1 MTELQKVHAIA
12 KILDSKKGRNIIALD
27 LGGATIIADYFV
39 ICTAGSP
46 AQMHA
51 LYEAA
56 CEEMAKLDSPPVK
69 CEGMKNPDW
78 ALVDFG
84 GVMLHIFSTQ
94 MRDFY
99 GLDNLWAEAT
109 KIEIETIDEV

>member
-1 MTELQKVHAIA
+1 MTELQKVHALA

>member
-1 MTELQKVHAIA
+1 MTDIQKVH
-12 KILDSKKGRNIIALD
+12 KLVEILDSKKGRNIIALD
-27 LGGATIIADYFV
+27 LKGATIIADYFV

-51 LYEAA
+51 LYEYA
-56 CEEMAKLDSPPVK
+56 CDEMAKADCLPTRT
-69 CEGMKNPDW
+69 EGMKNPDW
-78 ALVDFG
+78 ALIDFD

-99 GLDNLWAEAT
+99 GLDNLWADAV

>member
-1 MTELQKVHAIA
+1 MTELEKVHKLAE
-12 KILDSKKGRNIIALD
+12 ILDSKKGRNIMALD
-27 LGGATIIADYFV
+27 LNGATIIADYFV
-39 ICTAGSP
+39 ICSAGSP

-56 CEEMAKLDSPPVK
+56 CEEMAKLDSPPVRS
-69 CEGMKNPDW
+69 EGMKNPDW

-84 GVMLHIFSTQ
+84 GVMLHIFSMQ

-99 GLDNLWAEAT
+99 GLDNLWAEAR
-109 KIEIETIDEV
+109 KIEINTIDEV

>member
-1 MTELQKVHAIA
+1 MTEIEKVHKLAE
-12 KILDSKKGRNIIALD
+12 ILDGKKGRNIIALD
-27 LGGATIIADYFV
+27 LKGATIIADYFV

-56 CEEMAKLDSPPVK
+56 CEEMTKLDCPPTRS
-69 CEGMKNPDW
+69 EGMKNPDW
-78 ALVDFG
+78 ALVDFD

-99 GLDNLWAEAT
+99 GLDNLWAEAR
-109 KIEIETIDEV
+109 KIEINTIDEV

>member
-1 MTELQKVHAIA
+1 MTDLEKVHALV
-12 KILDSKKGRNIIALD
+12 KILDNKKGRNIIALD

-39 ICTAGSP
+39 ICSAGSP

-78 ALVDFG
+78 ALVDFA

-99 GLDNLWAEAT
+99 ALDNLWAEAT

>member
-1 MTELQKVHAIA
+1 MTDIEKVHKLA

-27 LGGATIIADYFV
+27 LKGATIIADYFV
-39 ICTAGSP
+39 ICSAGSP

-56 CEEMAKLDSPPVK
+56 CEEMAKADCPPVRS
-69 CEGMKNPDW
+69 EGMKNPDW
-78 ALVDFG
+78 ALIDFG
-84 GVMLHIFSTQ
+84 GVMLHIFSAQ

-99 GLDNLWAEAT
+99 ALDNLWADAV
-109 KIEIETIDEV
+109 KVEIETIDEV

>member
-1 MTELQKVHAIA
+1 MTELQKVHALA

-99 GLDNLWAEAT
+99 GLDNLWAEAI

>member
-1 MTELQKVHAIA
+1 MTELEKVHALA

-27 LGGATIIADYFV
+27 LNGATIIADYFV
-39 ICTAGSP
+39 ICSAGSP

-51 LYEAA
+51 LYEAS

-109 KIEIETIDEV
+109 KIEIETTDEV

>member
-1 MTELQKVHAIA
+1 MTDLEKVHKLAE
-12 KILDSKKGRNIIALD
+12 ILDSKKGRNIIALD
-27 LGGATIIADYFV
+27 LNGATIISDYFV

-56 CEEMAKLDSPPVK
+56 CEEMAKIDSPPLRS
-69 CEGMKNPDW
+69 EGMKNPDW

-99 GLDNLWAEAT
+99 GLDNLWAEAR
-109 KIEIETIDEV
+109 KIEINTIDEV

>member
-1 MTELQKVHAIA
+1 MTDIEKVHKLV
-12 KILDSKKGRNIIALD
+12 KILDGKKGRNIIALD
-27 LGGATIIADYFV
+27 LKGATIIADYFV

-51 LYEAA
+51 LYESA
-56 CEEMAKLDSPPVK
+56 CEEMAKADCPPEK
-69 CEGMKNPDW
+69 SEGMKNPDW

-84 GVMLHIFSTQ
+84 GVILHIFSTQ

-99 GLDNLWAEAT
+99 SLDNLWAEAE

>member
-1 MTELQKVHAIA
+1 MTDFEKVHKLV
-12 KILDSKKGRNIIALD
+12 KILDGKKGRNIIALD
-27 LGGATIIADYFV
+27 LKGATIIADYFV

-51 LYEAA
+51 LYDAA
-56 CEEMAKLDSPPVK
+56 CEEMAKEECPPAR

-78 ALVDFG
+78 ALIDFD
-84 GVMLHIFSTQ
+84 GVMLHIFSTN

-99 GLDNLWAEAT
+99 GLDNLWAEAE
-109 KIEIETIDEV
+109 KLEIDTIDEV

>member
-1 MTELQKVHAIA
+1 MTELEKVHKLVEI
-12 KILDSKKGRNIIALD
+12 IDSKKARNIIALD
-27 LGGATIIADYFV
+27 LKGATIIADCFV

-51 LYEAA
+51 IYDAA
-56 CEEMAKLDSPPVK
+56 CEEMAKIDAPPVRT
-69 CEGMKNPDW
+69 EGMKNPDW

-84 GVMLHIFSTQ
+84 GVMLHIFSTN

-99 GLDNLWAEAT
+99 GLDNLWAEAE
-109 KIEIETIDEV
+109 KIQIDTIDEV

>member
-1 MTELQKVHAIA
+1 MTDIEKVHKLA

-27 LGGATIIADYFV
+27 LKGATIIADYFV
-39 ICTAGSP
+39 ICSAGSP

-56 CEEMAKLDSPPVK
+56 CEEMAKAACSPVRS
-69 CEGMKNPDW
+69 EGMKNPDW

-99 GLDNLWAEAT
+99 GLDNLWAEAE

>member
-1 MTELQKVHAIA
+1 MTDFEKVH
-12 KILDSKKGRNIIALD
+12 KLVEILDGKKARNIIALD
-27 LGGATIIADYFV
+27 LKGATIIADYFV

-51 LYEAA
+51 LYDAA
-56 CEEMAKLDSPPVK
+56 CEEMAKAECPPVR

-78 ALVDFG
+78 ALIDFG
-84 GVMLHIFSTQ
+84 GVMLHIFSTN

-99 GLDNLWAEAT
+99 GLDNLWAEAE
-109 KIEIETIDEV
+109 KMEIKTIDEI

>member
-1 MTELQKVHAIA
+1 MTDIEKVHKIA

-27 LGGATIIADYFV
+27 LKGSTIIADYFV

-56 CEEMAKLDSPPVK
+56 CEEMAKLDCPPSR

-84 GVMLHIFSTQ
+84 GVILHIFSTQ

-99 GLDNLWAEAT
+99 GLDNLWAEAQ

>member
-1 MTELQKVHAIA
+1 MTEIEKVHKLAE
-12 KILDSKKGRNIIALD
+12 ILDSKKGRNIIALD
-27 LGGATIIADYFV
+27 LKGATIIADYFV

-56 CEEMAKLDSPPVK
+56 CEEMAKVDCPPTRT
-69 CEGMKNPDW
+69 EGMKNPDW
-78 ALVDFG
+78 ALVDFD

-99 GLDNLWAEAT
+99 GLDNLWAEAE
-109 KIEIETIDEV
+109 KIEIKTIDEV

>member
-1 MTELQKVHAIA
+1 MTDLEKVHKLAE
-12 KILDSKKGRNIIALD
+12 ILDSKKGRNIIALD
-27 LGGATIIADYFV
+27 LKGATIISDYFV

-56 CEEMAKLDSPPVK
+56 CEEMAKIDSPPVRS
-69 CEGMKNPDW
+69 EGMKNPDW

-99 GLDNLWAEAT
+99 GLDNLWAEAE
-109 KIEIETIDEV
+109 KIEINTIDEV

>member
-1 MTELQKVHAIA
+1 MTDIEKVYKLAGF
-12 KILDSKKGRNIIALD
+12 LDDKKARDIIALD

-39 ICTAGSP
+39 ICTAGSTP
-46 AQMHA
+46 QMNA
-51 LYEAA
+51 LYDAA
-56 CEEMAKLDSPPVK
+56 CEGMASIGCPPDRV
-69 CEGMKNPDW
+69 EGIKNAGW
-78 ALVDFG
+78 MIVDFG

-99 GLDNLWAEAT
+99 GLDNLWAEAE

>member
-1 MTELQKVHAIA
+1 MTDIEKVHHLV
-12 KILDSKKGRNIIALD
+12 KILDSKKGRNIMALD
-27 LGGATIIADYFV
+27 LKGATIIADYFV
-39 ICTAGSP
+39 ICSAGSP

-51 LYEAA
+51 LYETA
-56 CEEMAKLDSPPVK
+56 CEEMAKVDSPPEKV
-69 CEGMKNPDW
+69 EGMKNPDW

-99 GLDNLWAEAT
+99 GLDNLWAEAE

>member
-1 MTELQKVHAIA
+1 MTDLEKVHKLV
-12 KILDSKKGRNIIALD
+12 KILDMKKARNIIALD
-27 LGGATIIADYFV
+27 LCGATIIADYFV
-39 ICTAGSP
+39 ICSAGSL

-56 CEEMAKLDSPPVK
+56 QEEMAKEGFPPERS
-69 CEGMKNPDW
+69 EGMKNPDW
-78 ALVDFG
+78 VLIDFC

-99 GLDNLWAEAT
+99 GLDNLWADAQ
-109 KIEIETIDEV
+109 KIEIETIDEA

>member
-1 MTELQKVHAIA
+1 MTDLEKVHALA
-12 KILDSKKGRNIIALD
+12 KILDNKKGRNIIALD

-39 ICTAGSP
+39 ICSAGSP

-99 GLDNLWAEAT
+99 ALDNLWAEAT

>member
-1 MTELQKVHAIA
+1 MTDLEKVHKLAH
-12 KILDSKKGRNIIALD
+12 ILDMKKARNIIALD

-39 ICTAGSP
+39 ICSAGSP

-51 LYEAA
+51 LYDAA
-56 CEEMAKLDSPPVK
+56 CEQMTQIGCPPEK

-78 ALVDFG
+78 ALIDFG

-99 GLDNLWAEAT
+99 GLDNLWADAV
-109 KIEIETIDEV
+109 KIDIDTTDEV

>member
-1 MTELQKVHAIA
+1 MTDLQKVHKLA
-12 KILDSKKGRNIIALD
+12 KILDMKRARNIIALD

-39 ICTAGSP
+39 ICSAGSP

-51 LYEAA
+51 LYDAA
-56 CEEMAKLDSPPVK
+56 TEEMAKEGAAPVRT
-69 CEGMKNPDW
+69 EGMKNPDW
-78 ALVDFG
+78 ALLDFG

-99 GLDNLWAEAT
+99 GLDNLWADAQ
-109 KIEIETIDEV
+109 KIELELIDEN

>member
-1 MTELQKVHAIA
+1 MTELEKVHKLAH
-12 KILDSKKGRNIIALD
+12 ILDMKKARNIIALD

-39 ICTAGSP
+39 ICSAGSP

-56 CEEMAKLDSPPVK
+56 CEEMAKADCPPLRS
-69 CEGMKNPDW
+69 EGMKNPDW

-99 GLDNLWAEAT
+99 GLDNLWAEAQ
-109 KIEIETIDEV
+109 KLDIDTIDEV

>member
-1 MTELQKVHAIA
+1 MTELEKVHYLA

-27 LGGATIIADYFV
+27 LKGATIIADYFV

-56 CEEMAKLDSPPVK
+56 CEEMAKAGNPPERT
-69 CEGMKNPDW
+69 EGMKNPDW

-84 GVMLHIFSTQ
+84 GVMLHIFSTN

-99 GLDNLWAEAT
+99 GLDNLWAEAE
-109 KIEIETIDEV
+109 KIEIETIDEI